1 MLAFPPL
8 LIPRMT
14 STPMPTQ
21 DMPNKAEEYLSFTPG
36 QTIFLEGARGDD
48 MYIVVEGQVNIVADS
63 QIVET
68 VEPGGIFGE
77 MALIDNRPRS
87 AAAIART
94 DCLLTPIGREHFLML
109 IKSTPLFAIQVMRV
123 MADRLRHANEQRAS

>member
-1 MLAFPPL
+1 MQ
-8 LIPRMT
+8 
-14 STPMPTQ
+14 TQ
-21 DMPNKAEEYLSFTPG
+21 DIPNKTEEYLSFTPG

-48 MYIVVEGQVNIVADS
+48 MYIVVEGQVNIVTDS

-94 DCLLTPIGREHFLML
+94 NCLLTPIGREHFLTL

-123 MADRLRHANEQRAS
+123 MADRLRRATPTSRELHD

>member
-1 MLAFPPL
+1 
-8 LIPRMT
+8 
-14 STPMPTQ
+14 MPTQ
-21 DMPNKAEEYLSFTPG
+21 DISNKTEEYLSFTHG
-36 QTIFLEGARGDD
+36 QTIFPEGARGND
-48 MYIVVEGQVNIVADS
+48 MYIVVEGQVDIVTDS
-63 QIVET
+63 QIIET

-94 DCLLTPIGREHFLML
+94 DCLLTPVSREHFLTL

-123 MADRLRHANEQRAS
+123 MADRLRRATPMMQRVS

>member
-1 MLAFPPL
+1 
-8 LIPRMT
+8 
-14 STPMPTQ
+14 MPTQ
-21 DMPNKAEEYLSFTPG
+21 DIPHKAEEYLSFTSG

-48 MYIVVEGQVNIVADS
+48 MYIVVEGQVDIVTDG

-68 VEPGGIFGE
+68 IEPGSIFGE

-94 DCLLTPIGREHFLML
+94 DCLLTPVSRAHFLAL
-109 IKSTPLFAIQVMRV
+109 IQRTPLFAIQVMRV
-123 MADRLRHANEQRAS
+123 MADRLRRANEQRVS